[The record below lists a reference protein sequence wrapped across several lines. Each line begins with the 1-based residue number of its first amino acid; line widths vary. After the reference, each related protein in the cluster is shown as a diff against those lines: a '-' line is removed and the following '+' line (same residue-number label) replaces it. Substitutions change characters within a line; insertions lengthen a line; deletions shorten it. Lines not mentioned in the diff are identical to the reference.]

1 MYFYELHESDN
12 DLYSDALL
20 VHEQE
25 FTADEFFEY
34 VQEARRHVVDR
45 FEEDTL
51 VEAVA
56 HELERTLDFTYV
68 SDALLVAAVNVSR
81 IEDENYIAEV
91 DESAEDDARDERD
104 ELDGLDDGQAF
115 RSLIVD
121 LDRERPN

>member
-20 VHEQE
+20 AHEQE
-25 FTADEFFEY
+25 FTAEEFFEY
-34 VQEARRHVVDR
+34 VQEARRRVVDR

-51 VEAVA
+51 VQAVA

-104 ELDGLDDGQAF
+104 ELEGLDDGKAF
-115 RSLIVD
+115 RSVIVD